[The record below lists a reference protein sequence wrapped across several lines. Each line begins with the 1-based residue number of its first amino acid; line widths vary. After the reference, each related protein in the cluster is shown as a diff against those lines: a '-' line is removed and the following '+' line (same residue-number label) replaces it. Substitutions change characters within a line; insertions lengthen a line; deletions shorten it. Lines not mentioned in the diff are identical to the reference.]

1 METARIST
9 YVDGGV
15 PGVMSTVN
23 MSGGEEAAYSQP
35 DIEITDVGEG
45 KKSASQSLCERI
57 EAQPISISKWLGQHQ
72 QTLLIVGG
80 LYLGY
85 RVIRK

>member
-9 YVDGGV
+9 YLDGGV
-15 PGVMSTVN
+15 PGVMGAVIIT
-23 MSGGEEAAYSQP
+23 GDDDTTYSQP

-57 EAQPISISKWLGQHQ
+57 EAQPISISHWLQEHRN
-72 QTLLIVGG
+72 TLMIVGG

-85 RVIRK
+85 RVLRR

>member
-45 KKSASQSLCERI
+45 KKSASQ
-57 EAQPISISKWLGQHQ
+57 
-72 QTLLIVGG
+72 
-80 LYLGY
+80 
-85 RVIRK
+85 

>member
-15 PGVMSTVN
+15 PGVMGAVV
-23 MSGGEEAAYSQP
+23 MAGGEEAAYSQP

-57 EAQPISISKWLGQHQ
+57 EAQPISISTWLGQHQ